1 MTLGEPTWIVGIGA
15 MKAGSTTLHAD
26 LSAAFEG
33 FALQKESDFLFSS
46 HRARSRVTDTIPQD
60 ARVVVDVSATYA
72 MSPERR
78 CPAETLAEVSDG
90 NCCVVYIVRNPID
103 RILSHLRHD
112 LARGIVEGNP
122 DQIVLSDTRF
132 IQYSLYS
139 MQLAEWQ
146 NHFGNE
152 RIVVL
157 RFEEYVSDRLGAVRS
172 IAEVS
177 RATLRPGFD
186 ASSLDQDG
194 QNRGSERPVA
204 TGLVRRLI
212 ETPAY
217 KSLSK
222 SQFTQPLRSGAK
234 KLLLS
239 RPSVTDVSISAQT
252 EVELRRRLE
261 IAGDELACSYLP

>member
-1 MTLGEPTWIVGIGA
+1 

-26 LSAAFEG
+26 LSAAFGG
-33 FALQKESDFLFSS
+33 FALQKESDFLSSS
-46 HRARSRVTDTIPQD
+46 HRARSRMMDTIPSD
-60 ARVVVDVSATYA
+60 TRVVIDVSATYA
-72 MSPERR
+72 MSPERT
-78 CPAETLAEVSDG
+78 CPANTLAEVSNG
-90 NCCVVYIVRNPID
+90 NCYVVYVVRDPVD
-103 RILSHLRHD
+103 RIISHLRHD
-112 LARGIVEGNP
+112 LARGIVQGDP
-122 DQIVLSDTRF
+122 DHIVLSDKRF
-132 IQYSLYS
+132 IDYSRYS

-146 NHFGNE
+146 NHFDND

-157 RFEEYVSDRLGAVRS
+157 RFEDYVADRLSAVQAV
-172 IAEVS
+172 AEAS
-177 RATLRPGFD
+177 GTPLKSGFD
-186 ASSLDQDG
+186 TSSLDQDG
-194 QNRGSERPVA
+194 KNRGSERAVA
-204 TGLVRRLI
+204 TGIVRKLI